1 MYTSEDLANA
11 VEKKIFTQESVDE
24 FKKEVINQKNIIPV
38 DEENFKLIGSLNDI
52 FVVIAS
58 SLLMFSVLWLT
69 GGENFFSYLLFVGLA
84 WGLSELFVKQKKMA
98 LPGIVLL
105 VYFVGGVFA
114 GIVNV
119 FDDDRAVLF
128 AFLAGVFASI
138 LHWKRFRVPIT
149 VAAGVAS
156 VLGFL
161 VSLYLEVFDVR
172 ILRILEY
179 IWIFTLI
186 SGIAVFLFAMHWD
199 SADRNREGYKSDVAF
214 WLHLLAAPLIV
225 HSLFSQIS
233 ELGGADGESVLY
245 IIAVLFIYLFLT
257 ALSLAVN
264 RRVFMISSLIYAL
277 FALASLL
284 NEYGSIDSYEALSG
298 VLMGALLLG
307 ISVYW
312 HEAREKILQMLPNT
326 ITKYLPNINVQ

>member
-1 MYTSEDLANA
+1 MYTNQDLENA
-11 VEKKIFTQESVDE
+11 VEKQIFTQDSVNE
-24 FKKEVINQKNIIPV
+24 FKKEVIKQKNFIPV

-69 GGENFFSYLLFVGLA
+69 VGENFFSYLLFVGLA
-84 WGLSELFVKQKKMA
+84 WGLSELFVRQKKMA

-105 VYFVGGVFA
+105 VYFVGGVSV
-114 GIVNV
+114 GILNV
-119 FDDDRAVLF
+119 LDGDSALF
-128 AFLAGVFASI
+128 LAFLSGIFASI

-149 VAAGVAS
+149 LAVGVAS
-156 VLGFL
+156 LLGSL
-161 VSLYLEVFDVR
+161 VSLCLAVFDVR
-172 ILRILEY
+172 MFEISEY
-179 IWIFTLI
+179 GWIFTLI
-186 SGIAVFLFAMHWD
+186 SGISVFLFAMHWD

-233 ELGGADGESVLY
+233 GLNVADGDSVLY
-245 IIAVLFIYLFLT
+245 IVAVLFVYLFLT

-264 RRVFMISSLIYAL
+264 RRVFMISSLVYAL
-277 FALASLL
+277 FALESLL
-284 NEYGSIDSYEALSG
+284 DEYGSIDSYEALSG
-298 VLMGALLLG
+298 VLMGTLLLG

-312 HEAREKILQMLPNT
+312 HEAREKIVHVLPSV
-326 ITKYLPNINVQ
+326 ITKYLPNISVQ